1 MNVEDG
7 MSTMLGGKSGIG
19 KTMRVAK
26 IDPTYTEIR
35 IKPGMLPEEAVGGK
49 EPNGEVGKLYPPQ
62 WYITLKRKC
71 EEEPDRMHILFI
83 DELTN
88 VKDNIKSLV
97 WDIIEARRVNG
108 NEEWILT
115 DNCAIVAA
123 ENRPEESTAVVI
135 DYNGKVL
142 TESLHRRFDFHI
154 EIEFDIR
161 EWQNW
166 ALEVNKKTGNLNIHP
181 IVLSFCLANQD
192 KVMFSNLNPE
202 KITEP
207 IHDPRRWEKLSKAIY
222 MAEKRGGVYNH
233 VSNKRIEEFKNIDDK
248 MYALSM
254 LISCNYLSDIKI
266 EDFIDKSLG
275 DEYISI
281 YNAIKK
287 RNNRDLEI
295 DNTKSIKM

>member
-1 MNVEDG
+1 
-7 MSTMLGGKSGIG
+7 
-19 KTMRVAK
+19 
-26 IDPTYTEIR
+26 
-35 IKPGMLPEEAVGGK
+35 MLPEEAVGGK
-49 EPNGEVGKLYPPQ
+49 EPNGEFGKLYPPQ

-135 DYNGKVL
+135 DYNGTVL
-142 TESLHRRFDFHI
+142 PESLHRRFDFHI